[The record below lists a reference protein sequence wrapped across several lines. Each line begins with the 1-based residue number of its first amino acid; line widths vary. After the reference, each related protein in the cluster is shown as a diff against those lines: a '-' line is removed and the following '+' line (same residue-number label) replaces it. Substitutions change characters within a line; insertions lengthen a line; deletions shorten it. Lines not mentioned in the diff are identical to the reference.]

1 MSDANINSSQS
12 PIIDKLEHLEH
23 TRAIHAHGGLA
34 YDTLKGFERIL
45 SADME
50 RTAETGCGRSTILFS
65 NISQHHT
72 AFCLDDHD
80 YGDQSSIG
88 YFEKSNLAK
97 PANVEWVLGPTQ
109 VTLPVYTHGDPYDCV
124 LIDGPHGYPFPDME
138 YYYFYPLIKPGGILI
153 IDDIHIPSIG
163 RMADII
169 QEDAMWEFVELLS
182 TTGVFRRTSAPLTPN
197 KGDHW
202 WTQDYNRRRIT
213 PDMEFYL
220 DDGKKARPFADRASE
235 VLGQQQARD
244 TLWGRIRN
252 KLFG

>member
-1 MSDANINSSQS
+1 M
-12 PIIDKLEHLEH
+12 
-23 TRAIHAHGGLA
+23 
-34 YDTLKGFERIL
+34 
-45 SADME
+45 
-50 RTAETGCGRSTILFS
+50 
-65 NISQHHT
+65 
-72 AFCLDDHD
+72 
-80 YGDQSSIG
+80 
-88 YFEKSNLAK
+88 
-97 PANVEWVLGPTQ
+97 
-109 VTLPVYTHGDPYDCV
+109 YTHGDPYDCV

-182 TTGVFRRTSAPLTPN
+182 TTAVFRRTSAPLTPN

-220 DDGKKARPFADRASE
+220 DDGKKARPLADRASE